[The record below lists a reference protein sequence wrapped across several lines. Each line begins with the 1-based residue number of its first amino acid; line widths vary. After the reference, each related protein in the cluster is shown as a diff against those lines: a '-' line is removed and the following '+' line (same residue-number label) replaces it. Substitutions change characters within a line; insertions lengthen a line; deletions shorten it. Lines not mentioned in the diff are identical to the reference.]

1 MKQEK
6 NTGEFQIEKWEKIP
20 TTKRIKFQLE
30 KGKYFKSD
38 LVNGRRRKA
47 TTITRRQKQMY

>member
-6 NTGEFQIEKWEKIP
+6 NTGEFQIEKWEKIL